1 MYFALLIH
9 NCFQGLEL
17 IIIIIKYSYH
27 ALINAL
33 IAPMNAHVNLST
45 ISDTRRAHSYRN
57 NLHKILHKTHTH
69 TAMNSSKYDT
79 DLYAHVR
86 AHTHTDTHTHT
97 LTMTEAEA
105 GYDTSGV
112 EIL

>member
-1 MYFALLIH
+1 
-9 NCFQGLEL
+9 
-17 IIIIIKYSYH
+17 
-27 ALINAL
+27 
-33 IAPMNAHVNLST
+33 
-45 ISDTRRAHSYRN
+45 
-57 NLHKILHKTHTH
+57 
-69 TAMNSSKYDT
+69 MNSSKYDT